1 MYKRLI
7 ILSIII
13 LAALCGL
20 VWLGYHSLRIRAQ
33 GLEGARLGEFAA
45 VAEQI
50 RQDVT
55 RNLDEFMQTEQNRPY
70 TDYQYYYVPENLA
83 PERQQMPVLRSP
95 LAGRLEQGLAYGNF
109 QIEPDG
115 SVITPNDNVEQR
127 QDLAESDNE
136 LYAEA
141 GLNRKNIEQNLLPA
155 LSGTPPGSLKM
166 NLYGRSSIATAKES
180 ETVGQDQFTEQT
192 PQKGKVSQ
200 SYPIESL
207 QSKGQKT
214 QVIEQRREVCEQNV
228 LNVAAQSQQQTQE
241 LAAQTEQTGGPYEQQ
256 AATASLAESQTET
269 VQVRIEPFF
278 PVEKTDRKS
287 T

>member
-20 VWLGYHSLRIRAQ
+20 VWMGYHSIQIRAQ

-55 RNLDEFMQTEQNRPY
+55 RTLDEFMQTEQNRPY

-83 PERQQMPVLRSP
+83 PGQQQMPVLRSP
-95 LAGRLEQGLAYGNF
+95 LAGSLEQGLAYGNF

-115 SVITPNDNVEQR
+115 SVITPNDNVDQR
-127 QDLAESDNE
+127 QDLTESDNE

-141 GLNRKNIEQNLLPA
+141 GLNRKNIEKNLLPA
-155 LSGTPPGSLKM
+155 LGGTTFGSLKM
-166 NLYGRSSIATAKES
+166 NLYSRSDIAPPTKEPDQFAKEA
-180 ETVGQDQFTEQT
+180 DR
-192 PQKGKVSQ
+192 KGKSSQ
-200 SYPIESL
+200 SYPTESL
-207 QSKGQKT
+207 QSKG
-214 QVIEQRREVCEQNV
+214 
-228 LNVAAQSQQQTQE
+228 
-241 LAAQTEQTGGPYEQQ
+241 
-256 AATASLAESQTET
+256 
-269 VQVRIEPFF
+269 
-278 PVEKTDRKS
+278 
-287 T
+287 

>member
-20 VWLGYHSLRIRAQ
+20 VWMGYHSIQIRAQ

-83 PERQQMPVLRSP
+83 PGQQQMPVLRSP

-115 SVITPNDNVEQR
+115 SVITPNDNVDQR
-127 QDLAESDNE
+127 QDLTDSDNE
-136 LYAEA
+136 LYTSTL
-141 GLNRKNIEQNLLPA
+141 LNRKNIEDNLLPVMR
-155 LSGTPPGSLKM
+155 GTAPGSLKM
-166 NLYGRSSIATAKES
+166 NFYSRNGIARSKEP
-180 ETVGQDQFTEQT
+180 ETVEQDQF
-192 PQKGKVSQ
+192 
-200 SYPIESL
+200 
-207 QSKGQKT
+207 
-214 QVIEQRREVCEQNV
+214 
-228 LNVAAQSQQQTQE
+228 A
-241 LAAQTEQTGGPYEQQ
+241 
-256 AATASLAESQTET
+256 
-269 VQVRIEPFF
+269 
-278 PVEKTDRKS
+278 
-287 T
+287 